1 MINPDKTVGKEP
13 KSPIRVGKL
22 NQNDPRP
29 LYIKIKQYIYD
40 RIGTS
45 DWLPESKIPS
55 EMKLVEEL
63 GASRMT
69 INRAIKELVGEG
81 HLMRLPGVG
90 TFVAKPNP
98 RFAYFEVKD
107 IVEEI
112 KESGGIH
119 KSVVFLLEEEKASSV
134 VADSLEIV
142 TGSRVYHSI
151 IAHYDR
157 EYPVQLSDQYVN
169 ASLVPEYL
177 SQDFNEISPYQY
189 LLSNLV
195 LTEVDQY
202 LEAILPD
209 KETQDILQVKN
220 LEPCLSLKRRTFCLK
235 KISTFSQYI
244 YAGMRF
250 NLGDRINV
258 SGQYNSLKEIA
269 Y

>member
-1 MINPDKTVGKEP
+1 MI
-13 KSPIRVGKL
+13 KSNKNTGMESRSSIRIGKL

-55 EMKLVEEL
+55 EMQLVEEL

-69 INRAIKELVGEG
+69 INRAIKELVDEG
-81 HLMRLPGVG
+81 RLIRLPGVG

-107 IVEEI
+107 IVDEI

-119 KSVVFLLEEEKASSV
+119 KSVVFLLQEEKANSI
-134 VADSLEIV
+134 VADSLEIA

-157 EYPVQLSDQYVN
+157 EHPVQLSNQYVN
-169 ASLVPEYL
+169 ASLAPEYL
-177 SQDFNEISPYQY
+177 DQDFNVTSPYQY
-189 LLSNLV
+189 LLNNLV

-209 KETQDILQVKN
+209 KETQDILKVKD

-250 NLGDRINV
+250 NLGDRINI
-258 SGQYNSLKEIA
+258 SSQYNSLKEVA